1 MSTGPSRQEQ
11 GDAAS
16 RDRLSNLH
24 GLLVLSMRM
33 TESGDERNIVDL
45 AATAV
50 PSLGRG
56 RLQGVFL
63 AESGWQVTED
73 GLAAAEAQG
82 NVESQFAVLT
92 SAGGAIAVVGEPWAW
107 AFPLRSVEGG
117 FGFLVVGADDE
128 PSVGDQ
134 FLLRVLAQ
142 QMGIAL
148 ANARL
153 HARER
158 ATADD
163 LRHANA
169 ALADTL
175 STLERST
182 TIHDRLTQVTVA
194 GEGQDGIALALHE
207 LTGFSVAIE
216 DRHGNLRAWAGPGR
230 PAPYVK
236 DAPET
241 RNGMLVRV
249 VEAGKPIRHDG
260 RLVWVA
266 RPREDVLGVIALIDP
281 TESAGEHA
289 WSALECAGPV
299 LAGELARLQSVAE
312 TDLRLRRDLVD
323 ELLAGAED
331 DSALTRAQLLGY
343 DLERP
348 HRVVVVQGGSDVA
361 FFHRVRRAVRD
372 VGVGT
377 LLAPHRGAVVV
388 LADTDRPWEQLR
400 AAVLAEPGG
409 GRCAIGAGGTCDAPA
424 DLPRSYRQAELALRI
439 QAASGAGDGATAFD
453 ELGVYRLLAE
463 VEDTASVERFVRG
476 WIGPVL
482 DYDTRKGS
490 DLVLTLSRYLSCGG
504 NYDATAAAL
513 HVHRSTCKYR
523 VQRIKEISGHD
534 LADPEVHFNL
544 ELATRAW
551 HTLLALRGESIE
563 TKERI
568 ASTRRRPRSR

>member
-1 MSTGPSRQEQ
+1 MSTMSTREEQ
-11 GDAAS
+11 ADAAA
-16 RDRLSNLH
+16 RDRLSNLQ

-33 TESGDERNIVDL
+33 TESGDGHHIVDL
-45 AATAV
+45 AARAV

-63 AESGWQVTED
+63 AESGWQATED
-73 GLAAAEAQG
+73 ALAAAEAQG
-82 NVESQFAVLT
+82 DVESQFAVLS
-92 SAGGAIAVVGEPWAW
+92 SAGGPIAVVGRPWSW
-107 AFPLRSVEGG
+107 AFPLRSVEGD
-117 FGFLVVGADDE
+117 FGFLVVAADDE
-128 PSVGDQ
+128 PPAGDQ

-158 ATADD
+158 ETADD

-175 STLERST
+175 STLERSS
-182 TIHDRLTQVTVA
+182 TIHDRLTQVAVA
-194 GEGQDGIALALHE
+194 GEGQDGIALALYE

-216 DRHGNLRAWAGPGR
+216 DRHGNLRAWAGSDR
-230 PAPYVK
+230 PTPYAK
-236 DAPET
+236 DPPAT
-241 RNGMLVRV
+241 RDWMLQRAF
-249 VEAGKPIRHDG
+249 EAGKPVRHDG
-260 RLVWVA
+260 RLVWIA
-266 RPREDVLGVIALIDP
+266 RPGDDVLGVIALIDP

-289 WSALECAGPV
+289 WSALEHAGTV
-299 LAGELARLQSVAE
+299 LAGELVRQQSLVE
-312 TDLRLRRDLVD
+312 TDLRLLVD
-323 ELLAGAED
+323 ELLAGTED
-331 DSALTRAQLLGY
+331 EPALTRAQLLGY
-343 DLERP
+343 DLERS
-348 HRVVVVQGGSDVA
+348 HRVVVVQGGSDDD
-361 FFHRVRRAVRD
+361 FFHRVRRAARD

-377 LLAPHRGAVVV
+377 LVAPYRGAVVV

-409 GRCAIGAGGTCDAPA
+409 GRCGIGVGGTCDAPA
-424 DLPRSYRQAELALRI
+424 DFPRSYHQAELALRI
-439 QAASGAGDGATAFD
+439 QAASGAGDRATAFD
-453 ELGVYRLLAE
+453 QLGVYRLLAE

-476 WIGPVL
+476 WIGAVL

-490 DLVLTLSRYLSCGG
+490 DLVLTLSQYLSCGG

-563 TKERI
+563 TKERL
-568 ASTRRRPRSR
+568 ASARRRPRPR

>member
-1 MSTGPSRQEQ
+1 MSTLSTREEQ
-11 GDAAS
+11 ADAAAP
-16 RDRLSNLH
+16 DRLSNLQR
-24 GLLVLSMRM
+24 LLVLSMRM
-33 TESGDERNIVDL
+33 TESGDEHHIVDL
-45 AATAV
+45 AAGAV
-50 PSLGRG
+50 PSLAQG

-63 AESGWQVTED
+63 AEFGWQATED
-73 GLAAAEAQG
+73 ALAAAEAQG
-82 NVESQFAVLT
+82 DVESQFAVLS
-92 SAGGAIAVVGEPWAW
+92 SAGGAIAVAGQPWSW
-107 AFPLRSVEGG
+107 AFPLRTVEGG
-117 FGFLVVGADDE
+117 FGFLVVAADEE
-128 PSVGDQ
+128 PPAGDQ

-158 ATADD
+158 ETADD

-182 TIHDRLTQVTVA
+182 TIHDRLTQVAVA

-207 LTGFSVAIE
+207 LTGFPVAIE
-216 DRHGNLRAWAGPGR
+216 DRHGNLRAWAGPDR
-230 PAPYVK
+230 PTPYAK
-236 DAPET
+236 DPPAT
-241 RNGMLVRV
+241 RDWMLQRAF
-249 VEAGKPIRHDG
+249 EAGKPVRHDG
-260 RLVWVA
+260 RLVWIA
-266 RPREDVLGVIALIDP
+266 RPGDDVLGVIALIDP

-289 WSALECAGPV
+289 WIALEHAGTV
-299 LAGELARLQSVAE
+299 LAGELARLQSLVE
-312 TDLRLRRDLVD
+312 TDLRLLVD
-323 ELLAGAED
+323 ELLAATED
-331 DSALTRAQLLGY
+331 EPALTRAQLLGY

-348 HRVVVVQGGSDVA
+348 HRVVVVQGGSDDD
-361 FFHRVRRAVRD
+361 FFHRVRRAARD

-377 LLAPHRGAVVV
+377 LVAPYRGAVVV

-409 GRCAIGAGGTCDAPA
+409 GRCGIGVGGTCDTPA
-424 DLPRSYRQAELALRI
+424 DFPRSYHQAELALRI
-439 QAASGAGDGATAFD
+439 QAASGAGDRATAFD
-453 ELGVYRLLAE
+453 QLGVYRLLAE
-463 VEDTASVERFVRG
+463 VEDTAGVERFVRG
-476 WIGPVL
+476 WIGAVL

-563 TKERI
+563 TKERL
-568 ASTRRRPRSR
+568 ASARRRPRPR